1 MESLQLLHKSE
12 IGMEACLRGLKSR
25 GFNPKV
31 VFDVGAAKGE
41 WTNLALRYWPIA
53 EYTLFEPLTEHQE
66 DLENLRNK
74 YVNVNYR
81 LGAVGA
87 ITKTEVE
94 LGIKKEDLYDSSLM
108 RKGSEIRK
116 VPQWSI
122 DDLIEERKV
131 LQPDFMKIDVQ
142 GAQLLVLEGAKQTI
156 ENCSLIL
163 LEVPFYRFSQ
173 YRGVFNIFHEYI
185 IWMAEHQFI
194 PYEIVDVLRRPLD
207 GAMGQCDILF
217 CRVGHKLM
225 SNCRWNNEINEPS
238 MIDSS
243 KINKYGRQQ
252 ESQTYIEKGN
262 QLSEMG
268 KLGEAIVTY
277 RQALELNP
285 NFYLPYQKIGEILA
299 KQGKYDEAITAF
311 HQATKLNPNSVW
323 PYHHLGSVLFQK
335 GELEEA
341 TTAYRKAI
349 ELDPQVAWTHN
360 GLGQVWLQKG
370 NLSAAIN
377 EFEEAIG
384 LKPNIDIFHRNLGIA
399 LARQGKSERATNA
412 YRTAISI
419 NPQLEKEPRKTS
431 PTSEDFQVLQY
442 ILRHLFENN

>member
-1 MESLQLLHKSE
+1 
-12 IGMEACLRGLKSR
+12 
-25 GFNPKV
+25 
-31 VFDVGAAKGE
+31 
-41 WTNLALRYWPIA
+41 TNLALRYWPTA
-53 EYTLFEPLTEHQE
+53 QYTLFEPLIECQKY
-66 DLENLRNK
+66 LENLQNQ

-81 LGAVGA
+81 LIAVGE
-87 ITKTEVE
+87 ITKTEVD
-94 LGIKKEDLYDSSLM
+94 LGVNKEYLYDSSLM
-108 RKGSEIRK
+108 RNGSEIRE

-122 DDLIEERKV
+122 DDLIQERKV

-163 LEVPFYRFSQ
+163 IEVPFYRFSQ
-173 YRGVFNIFHEYI
+173 ASGVFNIFHEYI
-185 IWMAEHQFI
+185 AWMAEHQFI

-217 CRVGHKLM
+217 CKVGHELM
-225 SNCRWNNEINEPS
+225 SDRRWNPGINQPS
-238 MIDSS
+238 MVDSS
-243 KINKYGRQQ
+243 KTKYGKQNTQQ

-262 QLSEMG
+262 QLWQKG
-268 KLGEAIVTY
+268 KLGEAMLAY
-277 RQALELNP
+277 RQAVELNQ

-299 KQGKYDEAITAF
+299 KQGKYDEAIMAF
-311 HQATKLNPNSVW
+311 RQAIKLSPNSVW
-323 PYHHLGSVLFQK
+323 SYHHLGSVLFQK

-349 ELDPQVAWTHN
+349 ELDPQVAWYHN
-360 GLGQVWLQKG
+360 GLGQVWLQKK

-377 EFEEAIG
+377 EFEEAIR

-399 LARQGKSERATNA
+399 LARQGNLERATNA

-419 NPQLEKEPRKTS
+419 NPQLEKELRKTS

-442 ILRHLFENN
+442 ILRRLSNNN